1 MVAVSIVRKARNS
14 LGTSVRFALETSRD
28 VLKQTPQKIRNWR
41 RLSIS
46 EVAQRPRLSRG
57 PLESSWLTMK
67 SFVSSESNRP
77 LIVMGIM
84 VVCALLI
91 AVVFAPHARAAAESM
106 SIGDRMSMTR
116 SSFVDPIVRAWTRI
130 GLALRSIPI
139 PQKVLEPLRNVFR
152 RVNFTLPD
160 IRMELPSISESAAF
174 KAVEG
179 AINRTGEWI
188 SSSGKAVIGLLQKVL
203 SYPAEYFGAVGGS
216 IASYAVRAGQKV
228 SSVLGHVTDRSR
240 FVSKDEFA
248 RALEDLKS
256 LRGDQDIEEQIRQ
269 FILDEK
275 AKLQSA
281 IAKGREKQAQLKE
294 AALQELRERSEK
306 ASSSIDRVRGEF
318 FRVAGDV
325 QLKQLG
331 FLRDLKGGLTAAFD
345 VPKDKTQEA
354 TALIVSEMDKVSTN
368 VSESIKSISDK
379 VSEIIAAEEA
389 EIKEELLKTRKK
401 ASASSNSV
409 VEEYLAKKQRTED
422 GLKRVRYS
430 VQRILSSWQQRQ
442 IKRVEDISKGLVRT
456 LGRARSRPRYVS
468 RGELDNAVK
477 ELKESL
483 SLDEIED
490 QVIRVIQDEIRKINA
505 KISPRQRL
513 TREEMGQEVFE
524 RVIADKGG
532 RPDFALQSAG
542 AYVVRTSPSYAY
554 QLVTAFKERALT
566 LLGRYKADFVMGFPN
581 SPSMA
586 ITPDIALGKCW
597 GFQGQASN
605 ITIHLA
611 RPAIVDAFTVEHV
624 HRSVAFSLASAPRS
638 IRIYGSPADRA
649 RLNDSTE
656 AIEYFFGEIEYS
668 ISELDSHM
676 QYFEVPDELKVLLP
690 SRAVR
695 VQIMDNHG
703 GDFTCLY
710 RIRVHGVDV

>member
-1 MVAVSIVRKARNS
+1 
-14 LGTSVRFALETSRD
+14 
-28 VLKQTPQKIRNWR
+28 
-41 RLSIS
+41 
-46 EVAQRPRLSRG
+46 
-57 PLESSWLTMK
+57 
-67 SFVSSESNRP
+67 
-77 LIVMGIM
+77 
-84 VVCALLI
+84 
-91 AVVFAPHARAAAESM
+91 
-106 SIGDRMSMTR
+106 
-116 SSFVDPIVRAWTRI
+116 
-130 GLALRSIPI
+130 
-139 PQKVLEPLRNVFR
+139 
-152 RVNFTLPD
+152 
-160 IRMELPSISESAAF
+160 
-174 KAVEG
+174 
-179 AINRTGEWI
+179 
-188 SSSGKAVIGLLQKVL
+188 
-203 SYPAEYFGAVGGS
+203 
-216 IASYAVRAGQKV
+216 
-228 SSVLGHVTDRSR
+228 
-240 FVSKDEFA
+240 
-248 RALEDLKS
+248 
-256 LRGDQDIEEQIRQ
+256 
-269 FILDEK
+269 
-275 AKLQSA
+275 
-281 IAKGREKQAQLKE
+281 
-294 AALQELRERSEK
+294 
-306 ASSSIDRVRGEF
+306 
-318 FRVAGDV
+318 
-325 QLKQLG
+325 
-331 FLRDLKGGLTAAFD
+331 
-345 VPKDKTQEA
+345 
-354 TALIVSEMDKVSTN
+354 MDKVSTN

-586 ITPDIALGKCW
+586 ITVSEKACRLDLE
-597 GFQGQASN
+597 ASS
-605 ITIHLA
+605 TA
-611 RPAIVDAFTVEHV
+611 EHV
-624 HRSVAFSLASAPRS
+624 HNPACFLFSAGHCSW
-638 IRIYGSPADRA
+638 
-649 RLNDSTE
+649 
-656 AIEYFFGEIEYS
+656 
-668 ISELDSHM
+668 
-676 QYFEVPDELKVLLP
+676 KVLGISRP
-690 SRAVR
+690 SEQHHDTPCQTSHCRRFHCGACSQVSRFQPGVCAAINSNLWVPRRSREVKRFHGSDRVLLRRNRVFNQRIGFPHAV
-695 VQIMDNHG
+695 
-703 GDFTCLY
+703 F
-710 RIRVHGVDV
+710 